1 MDPDIA
7 VSKIRV
13 SRKAHRKVKTGCR
26 TCKVRRVRCDEG
38 FPACYR
44 CISIGRI
51 CDGYGIW
58 GGGGAIH
65 NNKSSQTTEA
75 QRTRPSAAPTQAK
88 IPMPSVPSTQAS
100 LRQGPKITIEEQE
113 YLEWFIHGTSVHTP
127 RIFTAHCWSPL
138 ILQATVHSPMTLQA
152 LLAISAA
159 HRRKVLDPANRARDG
174 ELPDA
179 QEIFLLKQHG
189 RAMKSMQKLLESDS
203 TTSSSNLS
211 LILIMCGLFVLL
223 ERVRGQYEAACL
235 HLSLGLPI
243 TEQLAQTSNSGR
255 IDDKLDSFFSR
266 MRDQLI
272 VFGKRKNPAEMDA
285 STAKVAPAWRFTSPT
300 DAERH
305 LDMLID
311 ESILTV
317 EQHRTVSKTAKASRA
332 LLETEHTY
340 HLAGFDSWYLA
351 YEATVA
357 EESVQSS
364 PGQATAWAQLRS
376 RYLLGRGMA
385 DGHRR

>member
-1 MDPDIA
+1 MDPDIPA
-7 VSKIRV
+7 SKTRV

-44 CISIGRI
+44 CVSIGRI

-65 NNKSSQTTEA
+65 NKSSQITEA

-88 IPMPSVPSTQAS
+88 ILVPLMPSTQAS
-100 LRQGPKITIEEQE
+100 LRQGPNISTEEQE

-159 HRRKVLDPANRARDG
+159 HKRKVLDPANRARDG

-189 RAMKSMQKLLESDS
+189 RAMKSMQKLLKSDS

-243 TEQLAQTSNSGR
+243 TAQLAQTSTSGV

-266 MRDQLI
+266 MKDHLI
-272 VFGKRKNPAEMDA
+272 VFGKRKNPAETDA
-285 STAKVAPAWRFTSPT
+285 SAAKVAPAWRFTSPT

-317 EQHRTVSKTAKASRA
+317 EQHRTISKTAEASRA
-332 LLETEHTY
+332 LLQTEHSY

-357 EESVQSS
+357 EERSQSTTED
-364 PGQATAWAQLRS
+364 AKAWAQLRQ
-376 RYLLGRGMA
+376 RYLVGRSMA
-385 DGHRR
+385 DGHKC